1 MLKTILVCGV
11 EFYLICEIFQRLTV
25 TKWTCRLVYYQV
37 SGETG
42 IAGCSSRLDFYLEG
56 CGHSYPLIITM

>member
-1 MLKTILVCGV
+1 MLKIILVCGV

-37 SGETG
+37 SGETSMAVVVDWTFTLRG
-42 IAGCSSRLDFYLEG
+42 VDT
-56 CGHSYPLIITM
+56 LIH